1 MSGPGEN
8 APERPEQP
16 SAEQPSAPQPPA
28 SEPPASE
35 PAADR
40 PREPLPLTGALAI
53 QTEERGIHRV
63 GRIVAR
69 YPFTLG
75 VTVLVLVLALVTGPL
90 HGPHRPLRI
99 WVGTGAAQIADG
111 HWWSPVT
118 SVLFTSDIAELILG
132 LVLLVLLVGASE
144 HLMRTWRTALA
155 FVVTPV
161 VGIVV
166 GSAVQLI
173 GSQTGEMW
181 SRNVHGLVALDV
193 FTAIGGT
200 IMTASAF
207 AGALWRRRIRVITLL
222 VAIMFLLYSGFP
234 SDLDRLLAV
243 LAGLA
248 LGALLNRGGRA
259 RGWQRSSH
267 HEIRVLLASAV
278 AVTAIGPVIGLLT
291 RSRYGLLSPIA
302 LLFSDDVANRGNV
315 LERCQAFAVT
325 RDCVRD
331 ITLERINGLGP
342 VLLSVLPLLVLLVA
356 AFGLLRGRRFAVWL
370 AVGVNGLLAILS
382 MLYFGILPVAGGARA
397 AVSARYW
404 EVTAILAISS
414 AVPLVMAI
422 LLIVLR
428 RHFPVLPTARAVR
441 RYVLTVVLSGLG
453 LAALYVLVGWLQR
466 DTGFTR
472 PIDIGDLL
480 DDVFERF
487 VPVSF
492 LRREPVQYLPTT
504 PLATIVYHN
513 IGTLFWLIVIA
524 AAIPPMLGR
533 GAVGRTADE
542 AARVRALL
550 TRGGGDA
557 LSFMATW
564 PGTSHWF
571 DPDGGGA
578 IAYRVVGRVAITTG
592 GPFGAPAPHDRAI
605 ERFARYCDDNGWIP
619 VYYSVED
626 EYEPLF
632 ERMGWST
639 MTVAEETVIRPQNW
653 ATTGKKWQDVRTS
666 INRAQRAGI
675 RAEWTSYPALPL
687 SATVQISDISEQ
699 WVAEKDLP
707 EMGFTL
713 GGIDEL
719 RDPAVRLM
727 LAIDE
732 SGRIEGVTSWLP
744 TWRDGVVIGWTLD
757 FMRRRPG
764 SINGVMEFLIAEAAT
779 RMKADGIE
787 FMSLSAAPLAHT
799 AGTPDGEKSGMDRI
813 LGYLS
818 TSLEPVYGFRSL
830 LNFKQKFQPEL
841 HPLIMAYP
849 DPVALPEIGIG
860 LARAYL
866 PDLSVRQAA
875 SLARGRS

>member
-1 MSGPGEN
+1 MSDDEQQATREQPTPEQPTPEQSTLERP
-8 APERPEQP
+8 APER
-16 SAEQPSAPQPPA
+16 A
-28 SEPPASE
+28 
-35 PAADR
+35 
-40 PREPLPLTGALAI
+40 REPLPLTGTLAV
-53 QTEERGIHRV
+53 QTQERPVHRV
-63 GRIVAR
+63 GRIIAR
-69 YPFTLG
+69 YPFTAGITL
-75 VTVLVLVLALVTGPL
+75 LVLVLALVTGPL

-111 HWWSPVT
+111 HWWSPLT
-118 SVLFTSDIAELILG
+118 SVLFTSNLAELIVT
-132 LVLLVLLVGASE
+132 LVLLVVLVGASE

-161 VGIVV
+161 IGIVL
-166 GSAVQLI
+166 GSALQLL
-173 GSQTGEMW
+173 GAQTGEMW
-181 SRNVHGLVALDV
+181 SSNVHRFVSLDS

-200 IMTASAF
+200 IMAASAF
-207 AGALWRRRIRVITLL
+207 AGPLWRRRIRVMTLL

-248 LGALLNRGGRA
+248 VGALLNRSGRA
-259 RGWQRSSH
+259 RGWRRSSH

-278 AVTAIGPVIGLLT
+278 TITAIGPVIGLLT
-291 RSRYGLLSPIA
+291 RSRYGLLSPIG

-325 RDCVRD
+325 RDCVRE

-370 AVGVNGLLAILS
+370 AVGVNGLLAVLS
-382 MLYFGILPVAGGARA
+382 MLYFGILPVAGAATRA
-397 AVSARYW
+397 ALSPRYW

-441 RYVLTVVLSGLG
+441 RYLITVVGSAVG

-504 PLATIVYHN
+504 PLASLVYHN
-513 IGTLFWLIVIA
+513 IGTLFWLIAIIA
-524 AAIPPMLGR
+524 ALPPMLGR
-533 GAVGRTADE
+533 GTIGRSPDE
-542 AARVRALL
+542 AARVRDSLL
-550 TRGGGDA
+550 RGGGDA

-571 DPDGGGA
+571 DGPEGGA

-592 GPFGAPAPHDRAI
+592 GPFGAPPPHDGTI
-605 ERFARYCDDNGWIP
+605 ERFARFCDDNGWIP
-619 VYYSVED
+619 VFYSVED
-626 EYEPLF
+626 DYQPLF

-764 SINGVMEFLIAEAAT
+764 SINGVMEFLIAESAT
-779 RMKADGIE
+779 RMKADGVE

-860 LARAYL
+860 LVRAYL

>member
-1 MSGPGEN
+1 MSDVQGN
-8 APERPEQP
+8 DTAP
-16 SAEQPSAPQPPA
+16 AE
-28 SEPPASE
+28 
-35 PAADR
+35 R
-40 PREPLPLTGALAI
+40 PREPLPLTGTLAV
-53 QTEERGIHRV
+53 QTGERPLQRIGRV
-63 GRIVAR
+63 IAR

-75 VTVLVLVLALVTGPL
+75 VTALVLVLALVTGPL

-111 HWWSPVT
+111 HWWSPLT
-118 SVLFTSDIAELILG
+118 AVLFTSDLAELILS
-132 LVLLVLLVGASE
+132 LLLLLLLVGASE

-181 SRNVHGLVALDV
+181 SRNVHGLVSLDPL
-193 FTAIGGT
+193 TAIGGT

-207 AGALWRRRIRVITLL
+207 AGALWRRRIRVLTLL
-222 VAIMFLLYSGFP
+222 VAIMFVLYSGFP

-243 LAGLA
+243 LTGLA
-248 LGALLNRGGRA
+248 LGALLNRGARA

-302 LLFSDDVANRGNV
+302 LLFSDDVANRGNI

-325 RDCVRD
+325 RECVRE
-331 ITLERINGLGP
+331 ITIERINGFGP

-370 AVGVNGLLAILS
+370 AVSVNGLLAVLS
-382 MLYFGILPVAGGARA
+382 MLYFGILPVAGGHTGP
-397 AVSARYW
+397 VSPRYW

-428 RHFPVLPTARAVR
+428 RHFPVLPSARAVR
-441 RYVLTVVLSGLG
+441 RYLLTVVIAGIG
-453 LAALYVLVGWLQR
+453 LAALYVFVGWLQR

-513 IGTLFWLIVIA
+513 IGTLFWLIAIA

-533 GAVGRTADE
+533 SVTRNPADE
-542 AARVRALL
+542 VTRVRALL

-571 DPDGGGA
+571 DGPDGGA

-592 GPFGAPAPHDRAI
+592 GPFGAPPPHDGTI
-605 ERFARYCDDNGWIP
+605 ERFARFCDDNGWIP
-619 VYYSVED
+619 VFYSVED
-626 EYEPLF
+626 DYEPLF

-675 RAEWTSYPALPL
+675 RAEWTSYAALPL

-727 LAIDE
+727 LAVDE
-732 SGRIEGVTSWLP
+732 AGRIEGVTSWLP

-779 RMKADGIE
+779 RMKADGVE

-799 AGTPDGEKSGMDRI
+799 AGTPDAEKSGMDRI

-860 LARAYL
+860 LVRAYL

-875 SLARGRS
+875 TLARGRS